1 MWIVWNENAP
11 PLPPNLAHSIWHFRL
26 PFAPKSNLLLKWCHL
41 LNDCPQPT
49 LESDK
54 SILGLA
60 RLVVERCIANQGC
73 HVDISNPVQQQP

>member
-1 MWIVWNENAP
+1 MKMHP
-11 PLPPNLAHSIWHFRL
+11 PSLQIWHIRFGISDF
-26 PFAPKSNLLLKWCHL
+26 PSTPKSNLLLKWCHL